1 MHKINQ
7 LIHDKKYILFYHHPT
22 NFSLCLQK
30 RSLEI
35 NSNSCIFTKANKIWI
50 AMVKFQLNPLILNSC
65 NFLFFYFCHGKGKV
79 KKKRKA
85 DEKLCK
91 LDIRN
96 EFSISLVRITSSVNE
111 HFCARP
117 SNNISKIH
125 F

>member
-1 MHKINQ
+1 
-7 LIHDKKYILFYHHPT
+7 
-22 NFSLCLQK
+22 
-30 RSLEI
+30 
-35 NSNSCIFTKANKIWI
+35 
-50 AMVKFQLNPLILNSC
+50 MVKSRLNPLILNSC
-65 NFLFFYFCHGKGKV
+65 NFLFVYFCHGMEKA

-96 EFSISLVRITSSVNE
+96 EFSISLVRNITSPVNE
-111 HFCARP
+111 HFCASS

>member
-1 MHKINQ
+1 
-7 LIHDKKYILFYHHPT
+7 
-22 NFSLCLQK
+22 
-30 RSLEI
+30 
-35 NSNSCIFTKANKIWI
+35 
-50 AMVKFQLNPLILNSC
+50 MVKSRLNPLILNSC
-65 NFLFFYFCHGKGKV
+65 NFLFFYFCHGKEKV

-91 LDIRN
+91 LDIRK

-111 HFCARP
+111 NFCASS